1 MTKLLIV
8 RAHPFTGEA
17 SRSMALTDAFIESY
31 KQENPNDIIEDT
43 NLYDMAVPEID
54 HHLLSAW
61 KSLGEGVPFDDL
73 KEQQQQKVTLFSGY
87 TENFLSADKVVIAN
101 PLWNLNIPARLKAWI
116 DTTNVSGKTFKY
128 NELGQP
134 IGLVTDTKVLH
145 IQSSGGAYGGKD
157 PASVYIKTIFN
168 FIGVSDF
175 HELFA
180 EGLDYAPESAPQI
193 MANAIEQASIL
204 GKSF

>member
-17 SRSMALTDAFIESY
+17 SRSMTVTDAFVESY
-31 KQENPNDIIEDT
+31 KQQNPNDVIEDT

-54 HHLLSAW
+54 RHLLSAW
-61 KSLGEGVPFDDL
+61 KSLGEGVPFDEL
-73 KEQQQQKVTLFSGY
+73 EEEQQEKVTLFSGY

-101 PLWNLNIPARLKAWI
+101 PLWNLNVPARLKAWI

-128 NELGQP
+128 NELGEA

-145 IQSSGGAYGGKD
+145 IQASGGAYGGKD
-157 PASVYIKTIFN
+157 PASIYIKTIFK

-175 HELFA
+175 YELFA
-180 EGLDYAPESAPQI
+180 EGMDHAPESAPQI
-193 MANAIEQASIL
+193 MSDAIEQAILL
-204 GKSF
+204 GKTF